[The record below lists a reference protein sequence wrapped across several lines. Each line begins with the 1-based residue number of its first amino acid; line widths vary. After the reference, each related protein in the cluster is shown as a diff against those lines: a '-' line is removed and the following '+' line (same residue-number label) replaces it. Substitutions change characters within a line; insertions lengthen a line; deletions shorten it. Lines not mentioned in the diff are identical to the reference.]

1 MKMQEINKLEEDNT
15 NKCYLI
21 KDGIFWRAFEKS
33 AFWFVNNLKPY
44 AITKKHFKVLNANVA
59 YLGFPDSVLNELL
72 IIAETK
78 SLTVNKQEKLVT
90 ISGFEI
96 SDGFERWKDEILYQ
110 TPDNQNIS
118 LVNEPVEN
126 YDSGLIDKI
135 RKFPVAERTPIECQ
149 QFIIELQNT
158 INGTI

>member
-1 MKMQEINKLEEDNT
+1 MKIQDVLILERENT

-44 AITKKHFKVLNANVA
+44 TITKKHFKVINANVA
-59 YLGFPDSVLNELL
+59 YLGFPDSTLNGLL

-78 SLTVNKQEKLVT
+78 GYIVNRHEKQVT
-90 ISGFEI
+90 IEGFEI
-96 SDGFERWKDEILYQ
+96 SDGFEQWKDEIPYQ

-118 LVNEPVEN
+118 LVNEPAEN
-126 YDSGLIDKI
+126 YDSGLIAKI

-158 INGTI
+158 INGTV